1 MTPAVLPTPTRSARL
16 AELTRG
22 LIDASATLEV
32 SDVTLDSRTASPGA
46 LFLACRGHGRHGA
59 EFAAEAVARGAR
71 AVLYEPF
78 PGASAIVAT
87 GVAAGREAC
96 GVGSREVF
104 VAPVPQLSRHTGLI
118 ADRFFGQ
125 PSQALTV
132 VGITG
137 TNGKTTCAWL
147 LAQAL
152 TRCKRP
158 AAYMG
163 TLGFGFPE
171 ALAATEH
178 TTADAVSVHRRLAA
192 LKSLGA
198 EAVSMEV
205 SSHALAQD
213 RVGGVRFHTAVF
225 TNLTRDHLD
234 YHGTMASYAEAKA
247 RLFAWPGLAV
257 RVINI
262 DDELGARLAEQLSSV
277 RLLITT
283 RGSAAAGLPPG
294 AQVVR
299 ATRVE
304 AAICG
309 LALEVET
316 SWGLAKLDV
325 PLIGDFNADNAL
337 TVLAVLLAWDIP
349 LAAAASALASCR
361 AAPGRM
367 EAFGG
372 RGAAPLAIVDYAH
385 TPDALAKALRAAR
398 RHCPGKLR
406 VVFGCGGDRDPG
418 KRAMMGRIAAEL
430 ADESVVTDD
439 NPRRESPQRIVQ
451 QILAGIP
458 AGAAVRV
465 EHDRARAIRSTL
477 EHSASKD
484 VVLIAGK
491 GHEEYQIYGS
501 ERRPFSD
508 QSVAREVLAGMTP

>member
-1 MTPAVLPTPTRSARL
+1 MTSVPAISTRRARL
-16 AELTRG
+16 AELTAG
-22 LIDASATLEV
+22 LIDAPAALEV
-32 SDVTLDSRTASPGA
+32 SDVTLDSRAVRPGA
-46 LFLACRGHGRHGA
+46 LFLACRGHGRHGL
-59 EFAAEAVARGAR
+59 EFAGDALARGAR
-71 AVLYEPF
+71 AVLYERSPF
-78 PGASAIVAT
+78 PGASEF
-87 GVAAGREAC
+87 VAAALKAS
-96 GVGSREVF
+96 GVSSREVF
-104 VAPVPQLSRHTGLI
+104 VAEVPELSRRAGTI

-132 VGITG
+132 IGITG

-152 TRCKRP
+152 AHCHRP

-163 TLGFGFPE
+163 TLGFGLPG

-178 TTADAVSVHRRLAA
+178 TTADAVTVHRRLAA
-192 LKSLGA
+192 LRALGA

-205 SSHALAQD
+205 SSHALDQD

-234 YHGTMASYAEAKA
+234 YHGTMAAYAEAKA
-247 RLFAWPGLAV
+247 RLFAWPGLAA
-257 RVINI
+257 RVINV
-262 DDELGARLAEQLSSV
+262 DDAFGAKLAGQLSGAPLV
-277 RLLITT
+277 ITT
-283 RGSAAAGLPPG
+283 RGNAAPMAPPG

-299 ATRVE
+299 ATRIGTV
-304 AAICG
+304 ACG
-309 LALEVET
+309 LALEVES
-316 SWGLAKLDV
+316 SWGTAQLAV

-337 TVLAVLLAWDIP
+337 SVLAVLLAWDIP
-349 LAAAASALASCR
+349 LGDAAAALASCR

-372 RGAAPLAIVDYAH
+372 RGAVPLVIVDYAH

-398 RHCPGKLR
+398 RHCRGQLR

-418 KRAMMGRIAAEL
+418 KRPMMGGIAAEL

-439 NPRRESPQRIVQ
+439 NPRSEPPQRIVQ
-451 QILAGIP
+451 QILSGVP
-458 AGAAVRV
+458 AGSAVQV
-465 EHDRARAIRSTL
+465 EHDRARAIRATIQRSGS
-477 EHSASKD
+477 ED

-508 QSVAREVLAGMTP
+508 QSVAREALAGMRP

>member
-1 MTPAVLPTPTRSARL
+1 MTAAENPTSAHRAQL
-16 AELTRG
+16 AELAAG
-22 LIDASATLEV
+22 LADAPAALEV
-32 SDVTLDSRTASPGA
+32 SDVTLDSRTVGPGA

-59 EFAAEAVARGAR
+59 EFIAEALARGAR

-78 PGASAIVAT
+78 PGALELIEADLG
-87 GVAAGREAC
+87 GVRRAG
-96 GVGSREVF
+96 GSHDVF
-104 VAPVPQLSRHTGLI
+104 AAPVPQLSRRAGII
-118 ADRFFGQ
+118 ADRFFGR

-132 VGITG
+132 AGITG

-152 TRCKRP
+152 SRCHRP

-163 TLGFGFPE
+163 TLGFGFPG
-171 ALAATEH
+171 ALAATAN

-192 LKSLGA
+192 MKALGA

-205 SSHALAQD
+205 SSHALDQD
-213 RVGGVRFHTAVF
+213 RVGGVRFHTAAF

-234 YHGTMASYAEAKA
+234 YHGTMAAYAEAKS

-257 RVINI
+257 RVINL
-262 DDELGARLAEQLSSV
+262 DDDHGARLAGQLSGAQLV
-277 RLLITT
+277 ITT
-283 RGSAAAGLPPG
+283 RASAKPVAPPG
-294 AQVVR
+294 AKVVR
-299 ATRVE
+299 ALRAD
-304 AAICG
+304 AAASG
-309 LALEVET
+309 LALEVES
-316 SWGLAKLDV
+316 SWGAAKLDV
-325 PLIGDFNADNAL
+325 PLIGDFNAENAL

-349 LAAAASALASCR
+349 LAEAAAALGSCR

-372 RGAAPLAIVDYAH
+372 RGGAPLAIVDYAH

-398 RHCPGKLR
+398 RHCRGRLR

-418 KRAMMGRIAAEL
+418 KRPMMGRIAAEL

-439 NPRRESPQRIVQ
+439 NPRSEPPEKIVREIM
-451 QILAGIP
+451 AGIP
-458 AGAAVRV
+458 GRAAARV
-465 EHDRARAIRSTL
+465 EHDRALAIRAAL
-477 EHSASKD
+477 ARSAPED

-491 GHEEYQIYGS
+491 GHEQYQIYGG

-508 QSVAREVLAGMTP
+508 QSVARAALEAMQP